1 MMVGF
6 LELCNDILS
15 ISRDIRFAGIIDSRG
30 KLVAHQYN
38 TRINPLLSEDTELE
52 TMLVRSA
59 IIEGVGKA
67 SEYKLG
73 NPIFTVRKFSN
84 VTLITLPLPKKEGYR
99 ICVSTEPD
107 SDFTDIVKKLENISE
122 KKT

>member
-1 MMVGF
+1 MVWF
-6 LELCNDILS
+6 LELCNDVIS
-15 ISRDIRFAGIIDSRG
+15 ISKDIRFAGIIDTRG

-38 TRINPLLSEDTELE
+38 TKVNPLLSQDSELE

-73 NPIFTVRKFSN
+73 YPVFTIRKFTN
-84 VTLITLPLPKKEGYR
+84 VTLITLPLPSREGYR
-99 ICVSTEPD
+99 ICVSTEPN
-107 SDFTDIVKKLENISE
+107 SDFTEIIKTLEDILE
-122 KKT
+122 KKK